1 MSHPMSKNHTNR
13 AFTITEL
20 LVVVGIIVLL
30 IGILLP
36 ALGKVRE
43 KARVTQTAS
52 ILEEFAKACDAFNQ
66 QFGYYPGIVPEEI
79 LEADPKISPA
89 ENAILHLSGG
99 AVREDELP
107 VWVNGV
113 RCDTLADINFR
124 PDDPTYG
131 QGVIVTFNGPNGP
144 FRIKLD
150 TGSVGEGPFIQG
162 KRYTPFY
169 SPKSSELASAQGV
182 LRDGVGGSEEA
193 ELKRLPSVL
202 DAWGTPIMYAR
213 RIRSNGPLVGNAAQG
228 NDDLDG
234 AQFSFGVHRPI
245 LYSQELGLLQQDQ
258 TYNTSTG
265 SILGET
271 GVNQPTTLAQIL
283 RTPAIGQP
291 KLPQSGAPRGEY
303 VVISSG
309 PDGVFFAVNDGPGN
323 ETTQVRNIV
332 DSGNF
337 ATPTVVTE
345 YDDIIISGG
354 G

>member
-1 MSHPMSKNHTNR
+1 MAPDPVDTALYDGLRLQNCTKT
-13 AFTITEL
+13 L
-20 LVVVGIIVLL
+20 LGSLQGQTKTVAHYLVRSSRRSGVRFSRQAQG
-30 IGILLP
+30 
-36 ALGKVRE
+36 ALHQGE
-43 KARVTQTAS
+43 FSTLRVTA
-52 ILEEFAKACDAFNQ
+52 
-66 QFGYYPGIVPEEI
+66 
-79 LEADPKISPA
+79 
-89 ENAILHLSGG
+89 GG
-99 AVREDELP
+99 S
-107 VWVNGV
+107 
-113 RCDTLADINFR
+113 
-124 PDDPTYG
+124 
-131 QGVIVTFNGPNGP
+131 VTFGLVRSHERFLN
-144 FRIKLD
+144 L
-150 TGSVGEGPFIQG
+150 
-162 KRYTPFY
+162 
-169 SPKSSELASAQGV
+169 

-213 RIRSNGPLVGNAAQG
+213 RIRSNGPLVGNAGQG

-234 AQFSFGVHRPI
+234 AQFSFGVHRPL
-245 LYSQELGLLQQDQ
+245 LYSEELGLLQQNQ

-271 GVNQPTTLAQIL
+271 GVNQPTTLAQII

-323 ETTQVRNIV
+323 ETIQVRNIV
-332 DSGNF
+332 DSGEY